1 MYKIIYHEAVAR
13 DVKKITKTDKEKI
26 RKAIERKLML
36 NPLLFGEPLR
46 SNFVGYRKLRVGE
59 YRVVYH
65 IMDDDTLIIII
76 IAHRRNV
83 YDFVKKKLG
92 RA

>member
-1 MYKIIYHEAVAR
+1 MYNVIYHEAVVR
-13 DVKKITKTDKEKI
+13 DLRKITKTDRGKI

-46 SNFVGYRKLRVGE
+46 SNLVGYRKLRIGE
-59 YRVVYH
+59 YRIVYH
-65 IMDDDTLIIII
+65 IMDDSTLIIII

-83 YDFVKKKLG
+83 YDFVKKRLG
-92 RA
+92 RG